1 MNKEI
6 KNSKINE
13 DKLIEVSKRKFRKEF
28 TSIALVGTLIIGGYI
43 LKKPIVKTFD
53 NVALMKDTPSFDE
66 FDIHFKTEGKVMIDG
81 KEFDLSELKEK
92 YGPFF
97 HFIVPMS
104 EEEINAKFKALNDY
118 SKRLQLYSLINNIY
132 VDSFGLTLYT
142 PTSKLVEFTLENTEI
157 LDQLRSMKDRIPNKK
172 FIDFVI
178 SRINCAEAI
187 SEMGEPRS
195 CFLEDTRDY
204 QSFLAESKTM
214 AEMSY
219 EAKEYQ
225 IKVLLFYFEL
235 YVDFLERE
243 GYDIDEYRL
252 DQPYKDETPRVR

>member
-1 MNKEI
+1 MKKEI
-6 KNSKINE
+6 KNLKINE
-13 DKLIEVSKRKFRKEF
+13 QSFNNKIRRKF
-28 TSIALVGTLIIGGYI
+28 TSLALVGTLVVGGYI
-43 LKKPIVKTFD
+43 LKEPIVKTFD
-53 NVALMKDTPSFDE
+53 NVLLMKDTPSFDE
-66 FDIHFKTEGKVMIDG
+66 FDIHFKTEGKVIIDG
-81 KEFDLSELKEK
+81 KEFDLSELKEE
-92 YGPFF
+92 YGPLF

-104 EEEINAKFKALNDY
+104 EEEIDKKFKSLMDY
-118 SKRLQLYSLINNIY
+118 KDRLELYSLINNIY

-157 LDQLRSMKDRIPNKK
+157 LDQLRSMRNKIPNKK

-178 SRINCAEAI
+178 SRINCSEAI
-187 SEMGEPRS
+187 KEMEEPRS

-219 EAKEYQ
+219 EAKEFQ

-243 GYDIDEYRL
+243 GYNIDEYRL